1 MSARAFIVVMG
12 LLSLAYDAF
21 LDLLANAQR
30 TKPLPPEVRDVYD
43 AGRYRTYSRYMA
55 QLERANLVHKVLSWL
70 ITMLLV
76 YLLPFEAMAQA
87 VGNNPYAVALVTSL
101 IFWAGRAVERLRHRF
116 YVRFTIEERFGI
128 NRLTRRRFLLS
139 FVANSVVGLLISSL
153 FTEMVAFLGEHL
165 YAWTNGYS
173 VGLVGAI
180 ALAAVMLLGVA
191 SVSTIEQVVNYRVM
205 RREYEF
211 TPLPQSPLRSKIEEL
226 LRGTRKRV
234 RNIYVYDESS
244 KSTKKNAF
252 VLRMLF
258 TRDIGIADN
267 FLTGTSER
275 GLISVIL
282 HEIGHLKHR
291 LGWRDVVGYAL
302 GAAFMSVVVALVLDP
317 SPVLAI
323 ADWCR
328 ASFGLTTINYA
339 LLVQVFGAFLEPVS
353 ALVDIFNNWRSRA
366 DEYEADL
373 EAVRQGYGED
383 LIATFKQLSSDELV
397 NVNPHPVVELLTYD
411 HPGMYHRIRAI
422 RAAEFALSA
431 KAGPG
436 EGGELGGVV
445 ASASLVRS
453 RKRRHG

>member
-1 MSARAFIVVMG
+1 MSARAFIAVMG
-12 LLSLAYDAF
+12 LLSLAYNAL
-21 LDLLANAQR
+21 LDLLANVQR

-43 AGRYRTYSRYMA
+43 AGRYRTYSRYVA
-55 QLERANLVHKVLSWL
+55 QLERANLVHKVLSWVITVLL
-70 ITMLLV
+70 IYLV
-76 YLLPFEAMAQA
+76 PFEGLSVAL
-87 VGNNPYAVALVTSL
+87 GNNPYAVAFMTSVV
-101 IFWAGRAVERLRHRF
+101 FWAARAVERFRHR
-116 YVRFTIEERFGI
+116 YHVRFTIEERFGI
-128 NRLTRRRFLLS
+128 NRLTRRRFLLN
-139 FVANSVVGLLISSL
+139 FAANSVIGLLISSL

-173 VGLVGAI
+173 VGVAGAV
-180 ALAAVMLLGVA
+180 ALAVVMLLAVA
-191 SVSTIEQVVNYRVM
+191 SVSTIEQVVNYRIM

-211 TPLPQSPLRSKIEEL
+211 TPLPASPLRTRIEEL

-244 KSTKKNAF
+244 KSTKRNAF

-291 LGWRDVVGYAL
+291 VGWRDVAGYAL
-302 GAAFMSVVVALVLDP
+302 GAVVVAVTVALVLDP
-317 SPVLAI
+317 SPVLDI
-323 ADWCR
+323 TEWCR
-328 ASFGLTTINYA
+328 ASFGLSEVNYA
-339 LLVQVFGAFLEPVS
+339 LLVQLFGAFLEPVS
-353 ALVDIFNNWRSRA
+353 ALMDIFNNWRSRG

-383 LIATFKQLSSDELV
+383 LIATFKQLSADELV

-422 RAAEFALSA
+422 RRAEFALSA
-431 KAGPG
+431 KAEPA
-436 EGGELGGVV
+436 EERDLGGVV
-445 ASASLVRS
+445 AGASFVRS
-453 RKRRHG
+453 RRRGR